1 MGSKPPFA
9 SLRKLVGVLS
19 EPERKGAT
27 LEVGRGSC
35 NRTWRLGAR
44 QQPSVGSR
52 KGESRDREWRRAAH
66 FSSPGFGLRMNTSV
80 HRWTWRG
87 IRICDGH
94 SIGLGN
100 LRHWIGSA
108 RKGSGVSRQSS
119 WCLTR
124 RPHYPPPT
132 AHVRV

>member
-1 MGSKPPFA
+1 MGKNPPFA
-9 SLRKLVGVLS
+9 SLRKLVVALS
-19 EPERKGAT
+19 EAERKGAT

-35 NRTWRLGAR
+35 NCTWRLGAR

-52 KGESRDREWRRAAH
+52 KGESRDREWRRPAH
-66 FSSPGFGLRMNTSV
+66 FSFPGFGLRMNTRV

-87 IRICDGH
+87 IRVCDGH

-100 LRHWIGSA
+100 LQHWIGSA
-108 RKGSGVSRQSS
+108 RKRSGMSRQSS

-124 RPHYPPPT
+124 RPLYPLPT
-132 AHVRV
+132 GNVSV